1 MPLVANYCH
10 TTHWEGHAAMDSTQ
24 SFQLVPTPRI
34 FFGSGTIAQIGE
46 LTAQFGSKA
55 LLVTGR
61 GSLRRSGWLDKILG
75 HLADHSVAVTLVEG
89 VEPEP
94 SVVTVESGRQRLREA
109 GCNVVVAV
117 GGGSALDVGKA
128 IGALSNATGTVAEYH
143 QGRDI
148 TAPAVPIIACA
159 TTSGTATEVTPNAVL
174 SDHDRGVKASIRG
187 DGVIA
192 KVAIVDPEL
201 TLTAPPTTT
210 AYSGMDAFTQALE
223 AYTSTGANVVT
234 DALAGEAL
242 MHIAS
247 AIRTAYHN
255 GSDLPAREYM
265 SLGSLLAGM
274 AFASARLGLVHGLAH
289 PVGLISGQPH
299 GRVCGL
305 LLPHVIEFNMAAAR
319 GKYADA
325 ARLLGLSDNAND
337 EVATENL
344 HQWVIELA
352 EELQIGKTLSELGII
367 EGDLEAMIAP
377 TLASGSSQHNPRA
390 VTEPDLREL
399 LQRIL

>member
-1 MPLVANYCH
+1 MNPAR
-10 TTHWEGHAAMDSTQ
+10 G
-24 SFQLVPTPRI
+24 FQLVPKPQI
-34 FFGSGTIAQIGE
+34 VFGTGTIAQVGG

-61 GSLRRSGWLDKILG
+61 GSLRESGWLERIVSGLG
-75 HLADHSVAVTLVEG
+75 EHDMAVTVFEG

-94 SVVTVESGRQRLREA
+94 SLARVEIGRRMLREA
-109 GCNVVVAV
+109 GCDVVVTV

-128 IGALSNATGTVAEYH
+128 IGALANAPGPVVEYH

-148 TAPAVPIIACA
+148 SEPGVPIIACP
-159 TTSGTATEVTPNAVL
+159 TTSGTGTEVTPNAVL

-201 TLTAPPTTT
+201 TLSAPPTTT
-210 AYSGMDAFTQALE
+210 AYAGMDAFTQALE
-223 AYTSTGANVVT
+223 AYTSTGANLVT
-234 DALAGEAL
+234 DALAAEAL
-242 MHIAS
+242 VHVAS
-247 AIRTAYHN
+247 AIRTAYHD
-255 GSDLPAREYM
+255 GSDLPAREHM

-305 LLPHVIEFNMAAAR
+305 LLPHVVDFNVAAAR
-319 GKYADA
+319 EKYAEA
-325 ARLLGLSDNAND
+325 ARLLGLSDD
-337 EVATENL
+337 PDHEVAAEKL
-344 HQWVIELA
+344 HQWVVELA
-352 EELQIGKTLSELGII
+352 EELQIGNTLSELGIT
-367 EGDLEAMIAP
+367 EGDLEAMIPP
-377 TLASGSSQHNPRA
+377 TLTSGSSKHNPRE
-390 VTEPDLREL
+390 VREHELRDFL
-399 LQRIL
+399 HSIL